1 MSIQVFVPEAALRE
15 LRRKAE
21 ERGIS
26 LSEYLLEIAVGDL
39 DPSVL
44 FRRYIE
50 GALDL
55 IHQARLEFERGDLRQ
70 ASEKIWGACAL
81 AIKSH
86 ALYERGRKIES
97 HADLWKYKDE
107 VVRELGEW
115 VRTAF
120 MKADSMH
127 KNFYEN
133 LATNEDVK
141 DVLEE
146 VNKLV
151 STLSEKLSGKDA

>member
-1 MSIQVFVPEAALRE
+1 MSIQVFVPEVALKE

-26 LSEYLLEIAVGDL
+26 LCEYILEIAVGDL
-39 DPSVL
+39 DPSVS
-44 FRRYIE
+44 FRKYIE
-50 GALDL
+50 GAADL

-81 AIKSH
+81 AIKAH
-86 ALYERGRKIES
+86 ALYKGGRKIES
-97 HADLWKYKDE
+97 HADLWTYKNE
-107 VVRELGEW
+107 VVKELGEW

-133 LATNEDVK
+133 LATKEDVK
-141 DVLEE
+141 DALEE

-151 STLSEKLSGKDA
+151 SSLGEKLSSRT